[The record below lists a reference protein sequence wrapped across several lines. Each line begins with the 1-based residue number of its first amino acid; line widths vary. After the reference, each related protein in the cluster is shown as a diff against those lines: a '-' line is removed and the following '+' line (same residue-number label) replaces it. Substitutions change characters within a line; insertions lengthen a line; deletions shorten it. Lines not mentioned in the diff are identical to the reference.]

1 MSRTYRVRHLPAL
14 RAKKF
19 IDAKGGYLTRRRR
32 EEIDRLVENL
42 YPETRT
48 KRYSKQYFRQWNFRW
63 TLSQKLDDEFCSPV
77 LSYVSHP
84 WVSWSC
90 IGRCKAWYKQ
100 HGNQRTRAHNRLM
113 LKNEDYDGEFFG
125 KLHGWDIWSIT

>member
-1 MSRTYRVRHLPAL
+1 MSRTYRLRHLPAL
-14 RAKKF
+14 RARKF
-19 IDAKGGYLTRRRR
+19 IDAKSQHLTRRR
-32 EEIDRLVENL
+32 ELVIDRLVAEI
-42 YPETRT
+42 YPDT
-48 KRYSKQYFRQWNFRW
+48 KTERYSRQYFKQWQYRW
-63 TLSQKLDDEFCSPV
+63 TLTKKTDDELISPV

-84 WVSWSC
+84 WVSWAC

-100 HGNQRTRAHNRLM
+100 HGNQRARAHNRLM